1 MSKDIPFKSPLVV
14 GYKGEVGSFL
24 LNGLLRV
31 MPKALNIW
39 CFDINESPIE
49 QEHRIKIADYIFL
62 CIPMHYTVTWLIQH
76 KNLLASKIII
86 EQCSLKA
93 PIYENE
99 QLKDLDVRSMHLL
112 FRPSATPNPADRR
125 CALIGRNLTREED
138 AIHEMTEAKIV
149 YYENYQGHDKAM
161 ALQQALVHRILLTLG
176 VFLQRSD
183 CSTYVSR
190 KTWELIERIKAGDKT
205 LYSLIQE
212 NSKLSVALELFK
224 KALDEFNIKEHF

>member
-1 MSKDIPFKSPLVV
+1 MTNIPFKSPLVV

-24 LNGLLRV
+24 LNGLLKV

-62 CIPMHYTVTWLIQH
+62 CIPMQDTVNWLIQH
-76 KNLLASKIII
+76 KDLLDSKIII

-99 QLKDLDVRSMHLL
+99 QLKDLDIRSMHLL
-112 FRPSATPNPADRR
+112 FRPSATPDPADRR
-125 CALIGRNLTREED
+125 CALIGENLIHEED
-138 AIHEMTEAKIV
+138 AIHEMTEAKFV
-149 YYENYQGHDKAM
+149 YYKNCQEHDKAM
-161 ALQQALVHRILLTLG
+161 ALQQALIHRILLTLDT
-176 VFLQRSD
+176 VLHKSD
-183 CSTYVSR
+183 CNTYVSS
-190 KTWELIERIKAGDKT
+190 KIWELIERIRAGDKA

-212 NSKLSVALELFK
+212 NSKLPEALNLFK
-224 KALDEFNIKEHF
+224 KMLDKFKIEEHF